1 MTDGLSDR
9 RTSAREKL
17 KIPICVHIW
26 KSAVPEELG
35 ESENLSENGILFAT
49 DSVIPVGT
57 VLEILLNMPQ
67 MISGQPTNE
76 WLYSGH
82 VVRVEPSAS
91 PRGHFGV
98 GVQFDCYQVPRG
110 IEVRSN

>member
-1 MTDGLSDR
+1 
-9 RTSAREKL
+9 
-17 KIPICVHIW
+17 
-26 KSAVPEELG
+26 LG
-35 ESENLSENGILFAT
+35 ESENLSEHGIFFAT

-57 VLEILLNMPQ
+57 VLEILLKMPEV
-67 MISGQPTNE
+67 ISGLPTNE

-82 VVRVEPSAS
+82 VVRFEPSAS

-110 IEVRSN
+110 IETRAN